1 MIEPKGQLSAQR
13 CILEVKEFK
22 SKYAK
27 GVDAYIEEAC
37 IRRELSDNFCFYNP
51 NYDNIKG
58 VSFFQTLYVEV
69 KENFILFSPGAAN
82 WAQDTLNVHT

>member
-1 MIEPKGQLSAQR
+1 MKQ
-13 CILEVKEFK
+13 FK
-22 SKYAK
+22 SKFAS

-58 VSFFQTLYVEV
+58 CAVLPITFTFFLVA
-69 KENFILFSPGAAN
+69 LFGSTGAAG
-82 WAQDTLNVHT
+82 WAQETLQAHKYDALTANV